1 MNDSFATPMRA
12 GAPSG
17 SPESYT
23 DPKSIDDL
31 LSWTEPEAVAAS
43 GRSYQKLAAAHEKI
57 AGELLRMRDEL
68 HEAWRGKDASAAQ
81 SQLREVWRAATTVQ
95 STANDFGTAVER
107 HGSEYLAWYKYNK
120 PASKDL
126 PEAWSW
132 MSGANTRI
140 AQSWSAMPSDI
151 STTLPPAATDST
163 VTGSTEL
170 TAAGGAAAPTASPS
184 GRHGGTLPTGT
195 PSHGGTHS
203 SSGANLAD
211 FSSGPPPSFSSG
223 LSPTG
228 PGGGLQS
235 GTPLP
240 PGTTPGTGGLSGVG
254 GGLGGVGGGLGSTG
268 RVGGL
273 GGVAVPSEGEGL
285 DSGLTGTRG
294 GATPESAAQNAAAA
308 EEASAAEAGTAAR
321 SSGMLGPMIGGVG
334 GGGNRQESEQTRR
347 AWLAEDRETW
357 SGEEAS
363 TGLIGNDQPEPEPE
377 PEAPAEIDLSN
388 EDEVAAL
395 LNELPDDPT
404 EPEAK
409 IAALRAKL
417 ARLESQVAEK
427 ATTDDDTGHSHGWMV
442 GEDE

>member
-1 MNDSFATPMRA
+1 MNDSFATPMRV

-31 LSWTEPEAVAAS
+31 LSWTDPEAVAAS

-132 MSGANTRI
+132 MSGVNTRI

-151 STTLPPAATDST
+151 STTLPSASTDST
-163 VTGSTEL
+163 VTASTEL
-170 TAAGGAAAPTASPS
+170 TAAGGAAAPTATPS
-184 GRHGGTLPTGT
+184 GRHGGTPSAGT

-228 PGGGLQS
+228 PGGGLQTGPS
-235 GTPLP
+235 LP
-240 PGTTPGTGGLSGVG
+240 PGTGGGLSGVG

-268 RVGGL
+268 RVGGV
-273 GGVAVPSEGEGL
+273 GGVAVPSDGEGL

-294 GATPESAAQNAAAA
+294 EATPESTAQNAVAA
-308 EEASAAEAGTAAR
+308 EEASAAEAGTVGR
-321 SSGMLGPMIGGVG
+321 SGGMLGPMIGGVG

-347 AWLAEDRETW
+347 AWLAEDKETW

-363 TGLIGNDQPEPEPE
+363 PGLIGNDQPEPEPE
-377 PEAPAEIDLSN
+377 TKADGLADLLD
-388 EDEVAAL
+388 EDGDE
-395 LNELPDDPT
+395 
-404 EPEAK
+404 EPEVL
-409 IAALRAKL
+409 AAELRAKL
-417 ARLESQVAEK
+417 EMLELQIAKKEGKLVE
-427 ATTDDDTGHSHGWMV
+427 
-442 GEDE
+442 GEDGTIYREWNLDDFE